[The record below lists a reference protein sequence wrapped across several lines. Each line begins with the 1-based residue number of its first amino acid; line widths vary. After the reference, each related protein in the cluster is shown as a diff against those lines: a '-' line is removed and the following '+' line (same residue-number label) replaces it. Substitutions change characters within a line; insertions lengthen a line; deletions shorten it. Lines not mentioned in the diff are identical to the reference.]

1 MKAKLS
7 ATFSPSMEDLR
18 SASQQLRD
26 YGSVLT
32 ALSPKDATLKRDLI
46 WFEGQNAELSQSA
59 PPYSGPFPAKPPQPS
74 EPASR
79 INVLLCALN
88 GRAKG
93 LISHSPRQTA
103 K

>member
-46 WFEGQNAELSQSA
+46 WFEGQNAELSQ
-59 PPYSGPFPAKPPQPS
+59 
-74 EPASR
+74 
-79 INVLLCALN
+79 
-88 GRAKG
+88 
-93 LISHSPRQTA
+93 
-103 K
+103 